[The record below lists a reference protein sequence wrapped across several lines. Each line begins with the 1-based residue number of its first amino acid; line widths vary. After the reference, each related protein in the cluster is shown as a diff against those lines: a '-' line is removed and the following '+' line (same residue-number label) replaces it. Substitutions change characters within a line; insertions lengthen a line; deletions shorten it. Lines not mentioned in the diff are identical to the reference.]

1 MRNLAKKSS
10 IVGLMLLLTLSL
22 SAQQGNGQGRQQ
34 GKKGQN
40 SQQCQ
45 YQNKGERMTEYLELS
60 TEQKEKIDALKL
72 DHQKKMLPLKNELGE
87 KQAKMQTLKTADPAD
102 MKAINGL
109 IDEMAV
115 IKTKMAKDRAAL
127 HQEMRKVL
135 TDEQRLKFDM
145 HAGKRGDKGHGHG
158 HGHGK
163 KCQG

>member
-87 KQAKMQTLKTADPAD
+87 KQAKMQTLKTADHAD

-145 HAGKRGDKGHGHG
+145 HAGKRGGKGHG